1 MLGTVLTMAC
11 KLDTAAPSWSLTP
24 GIVSKYMD
32 AYLSVLCML
41 FSMISFACKPLLL
54 NSLSHLLPGA
64 FQFNWAKL
72 TLMPS

>member
-1 MLGTVLTMAC
+1 MLGPALTMAC

-32 AYLSVLCML
+32 AYFSVLCVL

-54 NSLSHLLPGA
+54 NSTESPLAGA
-64 FQFNWAKL
+64 SQFNWAK
-72 TLMPS
+72 